1 LALRSN
7 FRPGSIEWAVR
18 RAQWRALG
26 LSDADMEKP
35 KIAVVNSSSRLSS
48 CYSHLDELSRV
59 VQQGVRDAG
68 GLPFELR
75 TVSPSDFI
83 IGAAKKG
90 RYILPSRDLLV
101 NDVEVMVE
109 GAQLDGMVCLSSC
122 DKTTPAHLMAAVR
135 LDIPTILVIG
145 GYQEWGVCGA
155 GAYGGQ
161 TVDIESVYESIGAF
175 ARGNIGLPDL
185 RALTEAA
192 ICSPGV
198 CAGLA
203 TANTMHMLAEA
214 LGMAL
219 PGSAPIGA
227 SSSRLLTLAYEAG
240 RRIVEMVADGLR
252 PRQVVTPA
260 SIENAVKVAQA
271 VGGSVNCVRHL
282 AAVASEA
289 GLDLD
294 VVRLFEEA
302 WSSVPLLCRVRPN
315 GHHTIRELEEAGG
328 TRTVLKRLAALLHA
342 DVPTVAGRPL
352 GALVQEAADGDLAVV
367 RPLHDPYLPHGG
379 LMVLR
384 GNLAPDGAIVRV
396 AGLHSDVRRRTQG
409 PARVFDDEEEAI
421 AALARGG
428 IKEGDVVV
436 LRGMGPRG
444 GPGTV
449 FAAGFAAALVGAG
462 LAERVA
468 VVTDGELS
476 GLNRGL
482 VVGQVMPEAAD
493 GGPLA
498 LVEDGDEV
506 SIDLEAQRI
515 DVLVPEARLRQRA
528 PHSRPRADEERGW
541 LRIYGKLVGPIQ
553 RGAVLQ

>member
-1 LALRSN
+1 MALRSN

-26 LSDADMEKP
+26 LTDADMERP
-35 KIAVVNSSSRLSS
+35 KIAVINSSSRLSS
-48 CYSHLDELSRV
+48 CYSHLDDLSKAV
-59 VQQGVRDAG
+59 HEGIRDAG
-68 GLPFELR
+68 GIPFEVR
-75 TVSPSDFI
+75 TISPSDFI
-83 IGAAKKG
+83 IGAGKKG

-145 GYQEWGVCGA
+145 GYQEWGVCGE
-155 GAYGGQ
+155 GSYSGQ
-161 TVDIESVYESIGAF
+161 VVDIESVYESIGAF
-175 ARGNIGLPDL
+175 ARGRIGLSDL
-185 RALTEAA
+185 RALTESA

-219 PGSAPIGA
+219 PGSAPIA
-227 SSSRLLTLAYEAG
+227 ATSPRLPSLAYEAG
-240 RRIVEMVADGLR
+240 RRIVEMVEEGLR
-252 PRQVVTPA
+252 ARQVITAA
-260 SIENAVKVAQA
+260 SIANAVRVAQA
-271 VGGSVNCVRHL
+271 IGGSVNCVRHL
-282 AAVASEA
+282 AAIAAEA
-289 GLDLD
+289 ELDLD
-294 VVRLFEEA
+294 VVRLFEES
-302 WSSVPLLCRVRPN
+302 WSSIPLLCRIRPN
-315 GHHTIRELEEAGG
+315 GVHTIRNLEEAGG
-328 TRTVLKRLAALLHA
+328 ARTVLKRLAPLLQC
-342 DVPTVAGRPL
+342 DVLTVAGRPL
-352 GALVQEAADGDLAVV
+352 GELIAETDEGNAQVV
-367 RPLHDPYLPHGG
+367 RPLQDPYLRHGG
-379 LMVLR
+379 LLVLR

-396 AGLHSDVRRRTQG
+396 AGLRPDFPKQVVG
-409 PARVFDDEEEAI
+409 PARVFDDEEQAI
-421 AALARGG
+421 AALASGRIGA
-428 IKEGDVVV
+428 GDVVV

-462 LAERVA
+462 LAEKVA
-468 VVTDGELS
+468 VITDGELS

-498 LVEDGDEV
+498 LVEDGDQV
-506 SIDLEAQRI
+506 SIDLEARRI
-515 DVLVPEARLRQRA
+515 DILVPEEKLRQRV
-528 PHSRPRADEERGW
+528 PHSWPRADEERGW
-541 LRIYGKLVGPIQ
+541 LRIYGKMVGPIK
-553 RGAVLQ
+553 RGATLG